1 MISNFRRMTD
11 MRKPLLAG
19 VTLGVV
25 MAISPLAR
33 ANVTID
39 FGDYP
44 YQSLSSLDGVTFS
57 LAGGQNSN
65 GSPVVNVF
73 GNPNG
78 LSNSSTG
85 EYRTAERLDFK
96 FGAPASGI
104 SFEFDNEGSS
114 PYGRGA
120 SFFDA
125 YDGANLVA
133 SGFLGFTNYGF
144 VSVPGSDITLL
155 EFDNGTSGRNS
166 WLFGVDSL
174 TFTPGAVPE
183 PASVVLMAV
192 GIAGLGLIRRPRSSG
207 RA

>member
-1 MISNFRRMTD
+1 
-11 MRKPLLAG
+11 MRKPLLAA
-19 VTLGVV
+19 VALTIA
-25 MAISPLAR
+25 MAISPPAT
-33 ANVTID
+33 ATVTID

-44 YQSLSSLDGVTFS
+44 YQNLSSLDGVTFS
-57 LAGGQNSN
+57 LAGGQDSS
-65 GSPVVNVF
+65 GTPVVNVF

-78 LSNSSTG
+78 LSNSSAG
-85 EYRTAERLDFK
+85 GYPTAERLDFN
-96 FGAPASGI
+96 FATPASGI
-104 SFEFDNEGSS
+104 SFEFDNEGSAA
-114 PYGRGA
+114 YGRGA

-133 SGFLGFTNYGF
+133 SGFLGFTNHGT

-183 PASVVLMAV
+183 PASLALL
-192 GIAGLGLIRRPRSSG
+192 GAGLAGLGLIRRPRPSG